1 MAEIKQL
8 QTRLQLK
15 YDTYANWSDDT
26 KEGVGANLILLKGE
40 IGLCE
45 IPSII
50 PEAQTAPT
58 VLFKVGNG
66 EKKFSE
72 LKWSSALAADV
83 YSWAKAETVELYE
96 ETITND
102 SGIETGR
109 KQYLRFKTGED
120 IKHSIDLSVFATD
133 AEVSALIGGINTRL
147 ESLEA
152 SLGGGSGTGSVSNQL
167 AALTGRLDKVE
178 TFFKSAAED
187 TFGEDGIKLT
197 NALDTLVEIQNYLE
211 GDGNEAG
218 DVISRIVKNET
229 DIRSLQD
236 LVKDGGTLEVRIDSL
251 ETAVEGNTSKI
262 DTLQNLTSGYTGT
275 GAIKAAVDAAAAAAS
290 AADSKAVAAAGLANT
305 AQQDINSLKNVVNH
319 TTTGLV
325 ATKTIADSAL
335 TKAEAIENDYLK
347 AADEYIFQ
355 CGTSTSIVH
364 GSNNQ

>member
-133 AEVSALIGGINTRL
+133 TEVKAITNGLSARL
-147 ESLEA
+147 ANVEA
-152 SLGGGSGTGSVSNQL
+152 ALGGGQGTGSVSSQL
-167 AALTGRLDKVE
+167 AELTGRIDKVE
-178 TFFKSAAED
+178 AFFESAAED
-187 TFGEDGIKLT
+187 TFDENGTKLK
-197 NALDTLVEIQNYLE
+197 NALDTLVEIQNYL
-211 GDGNEAG
+211 DGSGSEAG

-229 DIRSLQD
+229 DIKNLQD
-236 LVKDGGTLEVRIDSL
+236 LVKDGGTLEVRVDAL
-251 ETAVEGNTSKI
+251 EASVAGASSQIT
-262 DTLQNLTSGYTGT
+262 TLQNVTSGYAGV
-275 GAIKAAVDAAAAAAS
+275 GSIKAAVDAASAAAA

-305 AQQDINSLKNVVNH
+305 AQQDINSLKVVVNNE
-319 TTTGLV
+319 TTGL
-325 ATKTIADSAL
+325 AKTKGIADSAL
-335 TKAEAIENDYLK
+335 AKAAAIESDYLR

-355 CGTSTSIVH
+355 CGTAYTVTH
-364 GSNNQ
+364 VAPNN